1 MHEFADSLVVM
12 LLMVLAG
19 VILGSGLVALD
30 RHLNRP

>member
-1 MHEFADSLVVM
+1 M